1 MVDVFISY
9 SRKDVDF
16 VRRLHQSLSQEKRD
30 TWVDWEDIPAS
41 ADWWREVTGG
51 IEAAD
56 SFMFIISPD
65 SVRSEVCRKEID
77 HAVANNKRMVPI
89 LYKPTT
95 EPADQSLMHPSIG
108 SHNWIFFRDTD
119 NFNTAFNALLKA
131 LDTDLSHV
139 RQHTRL
145 LVRAKEWENSNENPS
160 FLIRGDDLNQAE
172 DWLATGVA
180 KQPAPT
186 SLHAEYINSSRDAAI
201 RRQRALL
208 GGVTV
213 ALVVALGLAFLSFLL
228 FGEADYQRGIAEEKS
243 ITATVA
249 QGEAQLQAD
258 IAQTQAAIALDN
270 AATAVVA
277 QADAQNQAIIARTQ
291 AAIALENAALA
302 TVAQGEAQI
311 QAEIA
316 VTQAARAENN
326 AALAT
331 IAQGEAQIQADIAQT
346 QAAIALDN
354 AATAIVAQADAQQR
368 ATAVAQERNRAQSI
382 AYAGQSQVE
391 LANDQSRSVLISLY
405 ALQNYPY
412 TWQAERALGIAVQAQ
427 LPRFQLL
434 SAAAFTSVD
443 WSPDGTRLVTVD
455 NTGSLLVVNGAD
467 GVVLRTIDAHPEGIN
482 RALWSPDGTRIASAS
497 NDDTARIWD
506 AESGSLLSTLSGHE
520 AGVNG
525 LDWSPD
531 GTKLIT
537 ASNDGTARVWDAQA
551 GTILWVLNGH
561 VRSVNGVEWSADGA
575 RVLTAGDDGTA
586 RVWDAQTG
594 TEQFTLS
601 GHTGSVNRALWSP
614 DGHRILTVSSD
625 STAKVWD
632 GSTGAEIFTLV
643 GHVRSIT
650 RAAWSPGGNQIVT
663 ISEDDTANIW
673 NATTGVLRIVLYGH
687 TDDVSGVAWSPDG
700 ARLVTVGEDAITR
713 VWNASSGAQ
722 LLVFTAHRNEIYSVA
737 WSPDGTRIATASADN
752 STRIW
757 GIWKDSSDLV
767 SIAQNCCVTR
777 VLTDEESAQFGI
789 PPAPSAPPPEMIK
802 SCTGSLP
809 SRLYPGTRAQ
819 VTADGD
825 DRALNV
831 RNQPGLSGQQVG
843 QISPNK
849 TFWVIGDSE
858 CADGLVWFPV
868 IYGINAASGWIAEGE
883 GDVYFVR
890 PLP

>member
-16 VRRLHQSLSQEKRD
+16 VRRLHEALALEQRD
-30 TWVDWEDIPAS
+30 SWVDWEDIPAS

-89 LYKPTT
+89 LYRPTI

-119 NFNTAFNALLKA
+119 NFNAAFTALLKA

-145 LVRAKEWENSNENPS
+145 LVRAKEWESSNENPS
-160 FLIRGDDLNQAE
+160 FLIRGDDLTQAE

-228 FGEADYQRGIAEEKS
+228 FGEADRQRGIAEEKS
-243 ITATVA
+243 VTATVA
-249 QGEAQLQAD
+249 QGEAQIQAD

-277 QADAQNQAIIARTQ
+277 QADAQNQAIIAQTQ

-302 TVAQGEAQI
+302 TIAQGEAQI

-331 IAQGEAQIQADIAQT
+331 VAQGEAQIQANIAQT
-346 QAAIALDN
+346 QAAIAFDN
-354 AATAIVAQADAQQR
+354 AATAIVAQADAQMR

-382 AYAGQSQVE
+382 ALAGQAQVE
-391 LANDQSRSVLISLY
+391 WSNNSQRSAPIALY
-405 ALQNYPY
+405 ALQHYPY
-412 TWQAERALGIAVQAQ
+412 TWQAERALGMNVQGAMPNFRLQ
-427 LPRFQLL
+427 
-434 SAAAFTSVD
+434 SEAAFTSVD
-443 WSPDGTRLVTVD
+443 WSPDGARLVTAD
-455 NTGSLLVVNGAD
+455 NGGTMLIVRGED
-467 GVVLRTIDAHPEGIN
+467 GVVLRTIDAHSEGIN

-497 NDDTARIWD
+497 SDDTARVWD
-506 AESGSLLSTLSGHE
+506 AETGRLLSTLSGHE

-531 GTKLIT
+531 GLRLAT
-537 ASNDGTARVWDAQA
+537 ASNDGTARIWNTETGDL
-551 GTILWVLNGH
+551 LWVLNGH
-561 VRSVNGVEWSADGA
+561 VRSVNGVQWSPDGA
-575 RVLTAGDDGTA
+575 WVLTAGYDATA
-586 RVWDAQTG
+586 RVWDASTG
-594 TEQFTLS
+594 AEQFTLS

-614 DGHRILTVSSD
+614 DGRRIVTISSD
-625 STAKVWD
+625 SIAKVWD
-632 GSTGAEIFTLV
+632 GQSGAEIFNLV
-643 GHVRSIT
+643 GHVGSIT
-650 RAAWSPGGNQIVT
+650 RAAWSPDGRQIVT
-663 ISEDDTANIW
+663 VSDDDTAMIW
-673 NATTGVLRIVLYGH
+673 DAAAGQLRLVLYGH
-687 TDDVSGVAWSPDG
+687 LSDLTGVAWSPDG
-700 ARLVTVGEDAITR
+700 KRLVTIDENGTTLIWDAG
-713 VWNASSGAQ
+713 SGVR
-722 LLVFTAHRNEIYSVA
+722 LLNYGNLFGAMYSVS
-737 WSPDGTRIATASADN
+737 WSPNGTRFATASEDKN
-752 STRIW
+752 VYIW
-757 GIWKDSSDLV
+757 GLWKDIPEL
-767 SIAQNCCVTR
+767 IAFAQICCISR
-777 VLTDEESAQFGI
+777 LLTDEESAQFGI
-789 PPAPSAPPPEMIK
+789 PPAPALPPPDELQN
-802 SCTGSLP
+802 CPGALP
-809 SRLYPGTRAQ
+809 SRLYPGARGE

-831 RNQPGLSGQQVG
+831 RTRPGVNNLRMG
-843 QISPNK
+843 QIPPNK
-849 TFWVIGDSE
+849 TFWVTGEAE
-858 CADGLVWFPV
+858 CVDGLAWFPV
-868 IYGINAASGWIAEGE
+868 IYGINPTRGWIAEVEGE
-883 GDVYFVR
+883 TYFVR